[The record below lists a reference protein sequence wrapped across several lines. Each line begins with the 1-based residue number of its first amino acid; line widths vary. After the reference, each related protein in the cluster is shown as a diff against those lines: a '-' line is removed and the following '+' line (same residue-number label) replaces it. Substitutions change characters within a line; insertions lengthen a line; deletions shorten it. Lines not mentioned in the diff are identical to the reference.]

1 MSRQITSNEFRPVEV
16 HADIENRSNIPDKQV
31 SGKT

>member
-1 MSRQITSNEFRPVEV
+1 MSRQITSNEFGPVEV
-16 HADIENRSNIPDKQV
+16 YADIENWSNIPEKQV